1 MPTPRLEPHLPRHH
15 RLCHAVPT
23 VVALVVGLGAS
34 VVNAED
40 QLGKDALKDTSKD
53 ANNESS
59 SGTIIKPG
67 TIREVK
73 IVGPKVYHPDRIRF
87 ILTTRMGA
95 VLDPLALADD
105 VKAIE
110 KMGPFINVRSDIQQ
124 HEDRSVT
131 ITFTVTE
138 QPYVSEV
145 EFADLGYFQRSPVEK
160 FVETKA
166 GSWLNPLIL
175 ENDRRAI
182 EAHFQDKGYRYAH
195 VTVQQEDTNGNIR
208 VIFYTNLGPEIKV
221 AGITYLGLPAKVFPK
236 QVNLGLLN
244 SPGNPYHA
252 EMMPFDQGA
261 VVRTIQELGW
271 LDARLNGTRA
281 EITDFIRPLE
291 ERRHNGPAFAP
302 DGELNDSVMLVYDL
316 AAGERYYL
324 GSVSFVGNTVASGAA
339 LREAFGMAEGA
350 PFKRADI
357 QKAIER
363 SRRIISNQG
372 YARCSFLED
381 RGLDLENHRVN
392 LVIHVEEGR
401 KYHIGRVDIYGNYV
415 TKDAVVRRAI
425 DLMPGDLWNDD
436 DIDESKRQIQR
447 TGLFKNDPMRPIRLS
462 PRFPAD
468 RPDEA
473 DLRVELEEDSTGTL
487 NFQVGF
493 SSSDGV
499 FVQAGFGER
508 NFNAQGFFAGLL
520 TGDVT
525 RDWRGAG
532 QSLNLGVQWS
542 KDTTSADL
550 NWTNPHLMDGPYA
563 LSLGYSYINSR
574 RRAWEERRSIPTVSL
589 GRYFLNNDLR
599 LNLSY
604 SYTGLDISN
613 PQSDAPNDAV
623 FGAGKYYHNALTLGQ
638 SYDRLDNPRAP
649 TRGYQANASETYS
662 GDPLS
667 GSSEWW
673 SYTVKG
679 DHFLPLVEGE
689 QGGVTYFHLNAR
701 WTQIRTLGDS
711 DAVPFYQRY
720 YGGGPSPRH
729 RGFESDRLSPTEI
742 NVFGNR
748 AYSGGTT
755 DALVSAEISV
765 PVQDT
770 NEGIRLAL
778 FTDWGNVWGAGE
790 NMSVNDMRTAV
801 GFGIRFPIMIPV
813 ALDFA
818 WLLDA
823 RDGESHSQIQFTLG
837 QFHY

>member
-1 MPTPRLEPHLPRHH
+1 MPRHY

-23 VVALVVGLGAS
+23 LVALVVGLGFG

-40 QLGKDALKDTSKD
+40 QSGKEGGKDANKDSSKETTTSV
-53 ANNESS
+53 
-59 SGTIIKPG
+59 KPG
-67 TIREVK
+67 TVREVK
-73 IVGPKVYHPDRIRF
+73 IVGAKVYHPDRIRF
-87 ILTTRMGA
+87 ILTTRVGG

-105 VKAIE
+105 VRAIE
-110 KMGPFINVRSDIQQ
+110 KMGPFINTRSDIQP

-195 VTVQQEDTNGNIR
+195 VTVKQEDINGNIR

-221 AGITYLGLPAKVFPK
+221 AGVTYLGLPAKVFPK
-236 QVNLGLLN
+236 QVNQGLLN
-244 SPGNPYHA
+244 GPGNPYHA

-281 EITDFIRPLE
+281 EITDSIRPLE

-302 DGELNDSVMLVYDL
+302 DGQLNDSVMLVYDL

-324 GSVSFVGNTVASGAA
+324 GSVSFVGNTVASSAA

-401 KYHIGRVDIYGNYV
+401 KYHIGRVDIHGNYV

-447 TGLFKNDPMRPIRLS
+447 TGLFKNDPMKPIRLS

-493 SSSDGV
+493 SSSDGI
-499 FVQAGFGER
+499 FIQAGFGER
-508 NFNAQGFFAGLL
+508 NFNAQGFFSGLL

-613 PQSDAPNDAV
+613 PQSDAPNDAL

-673 SYTVKG
+673 SYTLKG
-679 DHFLPLVEGE
+679 DHFLPLIEGE
-689 QGGVTYFHLNAR
+689 QGGVTYFHVNAR

-742 NVFGNR
+742 NVFGNK
-748 AYSGGTT
+748 AYNGGTT
-755 DALVSAEISV
+755 DALFSAELSV

-790 NMSVNDMRTAV
+790 KMSVGDMRTAI

-837 QFHY
+837 QFRY